1 MYTQALRLQRSEVFC
16 LFGSRDYVER
26 NEFLSLVSG
35 DLNCMRLENVGEEM
49 RDEMRDEDKD
59 RKRMIVVTPSL
70 SVDEI
75 VTLIQ
80 ERADVLE
87 VRSVLSLFFSPL
99 LFFFFVDLIPSR
111 FNQI

>member
-1 MYTQALRLQRSEVFC
+1 MFC

-99 LFFFFVDLIPSR
+99 LFFFLLI
-111 FNQI
+111 